1 MFITLEGIEGSGK
14 TTQMGHIVR
23 FMEKNNIDVEVTR
36 EPGGTW
42 IGEQIRA
49 ILLNPDSK
57 DLDPLSELL
66 LYAADRAQHV
76 RKKVMP
82 LLSSNKTVI
91 CDRFSDATVAY
102 QGFARGLDLETVR
115 KLNNIVLG
123 GLRPNLTFLFDLP
136 AKTGL
141 ERAWKQLDMGSRTL
155 TESRFEKETID
166 FHEKVRTGYLK
177 LAGEEPDRFTIVDA
191 SVDEVQVKNS
201 VYETLSQ
208 QFGIKQPTQ
217 DTD

>member
-14 TTQMGHIVR
+14 TTQVAHIVR
-23 FMEKNNIDVEVTR
+23 FMEKNHIDVVVTR

-42 IGEQIRA
+42 IGEQIRT
-49 ILLNPDSK
+49 ILLNPDNK

-76 RKKVMP
+76 RSKVMP

-91 CDRFSDATVAY
+91 CDRFFDATIAY
-102 QGFARGLDLETVR
+102 QGFARGLDMETIR
-115 KLNNIVLG
+115 TLNNMVLD
-123 GLRPNLTFLFDLP
+123 GLRPDLTLLFDLP

-141 ERAWKQLDMGSRTL
+141 ERAWKQLDAGSRTL

-166 FHEKVRTGYLK
+166 FHEKVRAGYLK

-191 SVDEVQVKNS
+191 SMDELQVKNS
-201 VYETLSQ
+201 VYETLLQ
-208 QFGIKQPTQ
+208 QFGIKQSIQ